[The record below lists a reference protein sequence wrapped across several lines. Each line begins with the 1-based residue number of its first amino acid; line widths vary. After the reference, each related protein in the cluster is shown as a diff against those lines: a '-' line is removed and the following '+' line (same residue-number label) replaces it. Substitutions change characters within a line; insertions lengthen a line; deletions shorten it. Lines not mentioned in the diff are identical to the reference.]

1 MEGDR
6 EGMELG
12 RVVIIFLS
20 FLIEVEF
27 FYSAVSLTGRQQSNS
42 VIQFFFRF
50 FSLIG
55 YYKIIEYSSLCY
67 TTGPCCLHVI
77 VSVC

>member
-1 MEGDR
+1 MENDQ

-12 RVVIIFLS
+12 RVVTIFLS
-20 FLIEVEF
+20 SLIEVEF
-27 FYSAVSLTGRQQSNS
+27 FYSTVSDTGRQQSNS
-42 VIQFFFRF
+42 VIQFFFSF

-67 TTGPCCLHVI
+67 TTGPCCLLYM
-77 VSVC
+77 

>member
-1 MEGDR
+1 MENDQ

-12 RVVIIFLS
+12 RVVTIFLS
-20 FLIEVEF
+20 SLIEVEF
-27 FYSAVSLTGRQQSNS
+27 FYSTVSDTGRQQSNS

-55 YYKIIEYSSLCY
+55 YYKIIEHSSLCY
-67 TTGPCCLHVI
+67 TTGPCCLLYM
-77 VSVC
+77 

>member
-1 MEGDR
+1 MENDQ

-12 RVVIIFLS
+12 RVVTIFLS
-20 FLIEVEF
+20 SLIEVEF
-27 FYSAVSLTGRQQSNS
+27 FYSTVSDTGRQQSNS
-42 VIQFFFRF
+42 VIQFFFRL

-67 TTGPCCLHVI
+67 TTGPCCLLYM
-77 VSVC
+77 